1 MSKSPRR
8 KYLFRK
14 LLVILGRNNE
24 KQKKHYEYEKTTFD
38 YAGDGCTATQR
49 AEY

>member
-24 KQKKHYEYEKTTFD
+24 KQKHYEYEKTTFD

-49 AEY
+49 AEC